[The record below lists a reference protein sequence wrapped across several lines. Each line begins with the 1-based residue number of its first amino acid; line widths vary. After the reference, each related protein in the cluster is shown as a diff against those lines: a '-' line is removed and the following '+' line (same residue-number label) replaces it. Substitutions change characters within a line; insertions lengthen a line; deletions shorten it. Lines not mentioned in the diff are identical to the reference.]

1 MLSQTIDRIRIV
13 ADGVATFF
21 ACAPLQIV
29 DASDIEIYTET
40 GERFTGIFRVDGVR
54 KDYGPPQ
61 AANTFT
67 LVFTEAPSAGPY
79 TVIRR
84 PRLTQLTQLHSV
96 SKWEP
101 KVIEAALD
109 RIVAQISNNWHSLQ
123 RTVRGPLYE
132 GVLTALPNAATRAG
146 KYLAFDPFGNPIATA
161 NLDTDDGSSE
171 SVVGNTTQV
180 AGIVVPF
187 DVTAGRVQAAGVRAA
202 GVVQQAYT
210 NPFVLHLPQLQA
222 TDIGWFI
229 SLAEG
234 YALQSAD
241 AVVSGMNVSFDKV
254 AGQNIW
260 QYTIPVAQEGFT
272 FNPIVTVTGPTIGL
286 QELALAD
293 ATQASETESGLTRLA
308 TNTQVYTGTVID
320 RVVTTAG
327 LQYKWDNPV
336 VIELVDQETVAW
348 ALKNGVDYKLTTG
361 GNRTMA
367 APTGGVNGSTYVL
380 VIVQDATGNRV
391 LTWDDAY
398 KWGDAG
404 APTLSTRAR
413 AEDVLVFHYF
423 NDEIRLV
430 SINTGF

>member
-1 MLSQTIDRIRIV
+1 MLSQSIDRIRIV

-21 ACAPLQIV
+21 ACAPLQVV
-29 DASDIEIYTET
+29 DASDIDIYTET
-40 GERFTGIFRVDGVR
+40 GVRFTGAFRVDGVR
-54 KDYGPPQ
+54 KNYGPPQ

-67 LVFTEAPSAGPY
+67 LVFTEAPSAGSY

-84 PRLTQLTQLHSV
+84 PRLTQLTELHSI

-109 RIVAQISNNWHSLQ
+109 RIVAQLGNNWHAIQ
-123 RTVRGPLYE
+123 RTIRGPVYGNALS
-132 GVLTALPNAATRAG
+132 ALPNAATRAG
-146 KYLAFDPFGNPIATA
+146 KYLAFDDVGNPIATA

-171 SVVGNTTQV
+171 SIVGNTTQV

-187 DVTAGRVQAAGVRAA
+187 DVTAGRVQAAGARAA
-202 GVVQQAYT
+202 GAVQQAYT

-293 ATQASETESGLTRLA
+293 ATQASEIESSVLTRLA
-308 TNTQVYTGTVID
+308 TNTQVYTGTI
-320 RVVTTAG
+320 
-327 LQYKWDNPV
+327 
-336 VIELVDQETVAW
+336 
-348 ALKNGVDYKLTTG
+348 
-361 GNRTMA
+361 
-367 APTGGVNGSTYVL
+367 
-380 VIVQDATGNRV
+380 
-391 LTWDDAY
+391 
-398 KWGDAG
+398 
-404 APTLSTRAR
+404 
-413 AEDVLVFHYF
+413 
-423 NDEIRLV
+423 IR
-430 SINTGF
+430 